1 MEKRITSLQNPE
13 VKRVVAL
20 TEKAR
25 DRKEQSRFVVEGVR
39 EISLAQQSGYTFEKL
54 FVCPELYKPDTEY
67 PINLKKVE
75 VVEVSVEV
83 YNKMAYRANDGGA
96 LALAEQKAL
105 HLSDLS
111 LKKAPLILVLES
123 LEKPGNLGAILR
135 TCDAAKV
142 DAVLICDGKTDIYNP
157 NAIRSGVGCLFTN
170 QIAVCSSE
178 DAIAWLKENKFSIF
192 TTDLTATHYYHQV
205 DYRQASAIVMGSE
218 AWGVSE
224 KWKKAASAK
233 IKIPMGGKI
242 DSMNVSNSAAILIYE
257 AMRQRDFN

>member
-25 DRKEQSRFVVEGVR
+25 DRKEQRCFIIEGVR
-39 EISLAQQSGYTFEKL
+39 EVSLAQQSGYAFEKT
-54 FVCPELYKPDTEY
+54 FICPEIYKPETDY
-67 PINLKKVE
+67 PVNLSAGE
-75 VVEVSVEV
+75 LIEVSADVF
-83 YNKMAYRANDGGA
+83 NKMAYRANDGGVVA
-96 LALAEQKAL
+96 IAKQKAL
-105 HLSDLS
+105 NLSDLS
-111 LKKAPLILVLES
+111 LKAEPLVLVLES

-135 TCDAAKV
+135 TCDAARV

-170 QIAVCSSE
+170 QIAVSTSE
-178 DAIAWLKENKFSIF
+178 EAITWLKQNRFSIF

-205 DYRQASAIVMGSE
+205 DYSKASAIVMGSE

-224 KWKKAASAK
+224 KWKAAANAK

-257 AMRQRDFN
+257 AMRQRDFK

>member
-25 DRKEQSRFVVEGVR
+25 DRKEQNRFVVEGVR
-39 EISLAQQSGYTFEKL
+39 EISLAQQSGYSFEKL
-54 FVCPELYKPDTEY
+54 FVCSDLYKPETEY
-67 PINLKKVE
+67 PINLKSTE
-75 VVEVSVEV
+75 LIEVSTEV
-83 YNKMAYRANDGGA
+83 FNKMAYRANNGGL

-105 HLSDLS
+105 YITDLL
-111 LKKAPLILVLES
+111 LKDEPLVLVLES

-142 DAVLICDGKTDIYNP
+142 DAVLICDPKSDIYNP

-170 QIAVCSSE
+170 QIAVCTSE
-178 DAIAWLKENKFSIF
+178 EAIAWLKQNHFSIF
-192 TTDLTATHYYHQV
+192 TTDLTATHFYHQV
-205 DYRQASAIVMGSE
+205 DYTKASAIVMGSE

-224 KWKKAASAK
+224 KWKTAANAK

-257 AMRQRDFN
+257 AMRQRDFK

>member
-25 DRKEQSRFVVEGVR
+25 DRKEQNCFVIEGVR
-39 EISLAQQSGYTFEKL
+39 EISLAQQSGYAFEKL

-67 PINLKKVE
+67 PVNLNGCEQIEVTVE
-75 VVEVSVEV
+75 VF
-83 YNKMAYRANDGGA
+83 NKMAYRANDGGLVA
-96 LALAEQKAL
+96 VVEQKM
-105 HLSDLS
+105 LSISELS
-111 LKKAPLILVLES
+111 LKKEPLILVLES

-135 TCDAAKV
+135 TCDAAKI

-178 DAIAWLKENKFSIF
+178 DAITWLKENKFSIF

-205 DYRQASAIVMGSE
+205 DYRKSAAIVMGSE
-218 AWGVSE
+218 AWGVSD
-224 KWKKAASAK
+224 KWKTAATAK
-233 IKIPMGGKI
+233 IKIPMSGKI

-257 AMRQRDFN
+257 AMRQRDFR